1 MISSWRK
8 IRASRHANKRN
19 GLDDLSN
26 MEVSIPTHF
35 RCPISLD
42 LMKDPVTLSTGIT
55 YDRHSIET
63 WIEAGNKTCPITK
76 QTLSTLEPIPNHTIR
91 KMIQDWCVDNSSYGI
106 ERIPTPRIPVSSHQ
120 VTEILSKIVAVCRRE
135 EASACQELVAKIK
148 RLVKENERNKRCF
161 VANGT
166 VGVLASTFEAFSKLS
181 FDKNVAVLEEILSC
195 LSLMTPLDG
204 EAKSFLGSNSSLN
217 CMVWFLKSGDLSA
230 RANSVVV
237 LKHVLSTD
245 QKKMEEFSMIEGS
258 LEALVKVIKEPV
270 SPTTTKASLLIVYY
284 MVSTSSSSRVDEKII
299 KRFIGMGLIERLL
312 QMLVD
317 CDKSICEKALG
328 VLDGLCL
335 TNEGRE
341 KAYDNALTMPVLVKK
356 ILRVS
361 DLATEFSVSI
371 VWKLSKNDT
380 REDGGV
386 LVEALQVG
394 AFQKLLLLLQFG
406 CNEKI
411 KDKATELLKLLNLHR
426 EKLECIDSMDFK
438 NLKRP

>member
-8 IRASRHANKRN
+8 IRASRHANKRI
-19 GLDDLSN
+19 GLDDISN

-42 LMKDPVTLSTGIT
+42 LMKDPVTLSSGIT
-55 YDRHSIET
+55 YDRQSIET
-63 WIEAGNKTCPITK
+63 WIEAGNNTCPITK
-76 QTLSTLEPIPNHTIR
+76 QELSTLEPIPNHTIR
-91 KMIQDWCVDNSSYGI
+91 KMIQDWCVVNSSYGI
-106 ERIPTPRIPVSSHQ
+106 ERIPTPRIPVTSRQ
-120 VTEILSKIVAVCRRE
+120 VTEMLARVVAMSRSE
-135 EASACQELVAKIK
+135 EASACREVVAKVK

-161 VANGT
+161 MANGT
-166 VGVLASTFEAFSKLS
+166 VGALASAFEAFSKVS

-204 EAKSFLGSNSSLN
+204 EAKSYLGSNSSLSS
-217 CMVWFLKSGDLSA
+217 MVWFLKRGHLSA
-230 RANSVVV
+230 QANSVLV

-245 QKKMEEFSMIEGS
+245 QKKMEQFCSIEGA

-284 MVSTSSSSRVDEKII
+284 MVSISSSRVDEKII
-299 KRFIGMGLIERLL
+299 RRFIDMGLIERLL
-312 QMLVD
+312 EMLVD

-335 TNEGRE
+335 DSQGRE
-341 KAYDNALTMPVLVKK
+341 KAYADALTMPVLVKK

-371 VWKLSKNDT
+371 VWKLSKNET

-386 LVEALQVG
+386 IVEALQVG

-406 CNEKI
+406 CNENI

-438 NLKRP
+438 NLKRH

>member
-1 MISSWRK
+1 
-8 IRASRHANKRN
+8 
-19 GLDDLSN
+19 
-26 MEVSIPTHF
+26 
-35 RCPISLD
+35 
-42 LMKDPVTLSTGIT
+42 
-55 YDRHSIET
+55 
-63 WIEAGNKTCPITK
+63 
-76 QTLSTLEPIPNHTIR
+76 
-91 KMIQDWCVDNSSYGI
+91 
-106 ERIPTPRIPVSSHQ
+106 
-120 VTEILSKIVAVCRRE
+120 
-135 EASACQELVAKIK
+135 
-148 RLVKENERNKRCF
+148 
-161 VANGT
+161 
-166 VGVLASTFEAFSKLS
+166 
-181 FDKNVAVLEEILSC
+181 
-195 LSLMTPLDG
+195 MTPLDG

-217 CMVWFLKSGDLSA
+217 CMVWFLKSGDLSVQ
-230 RANSVVV
+230 ANSVLV
-237 LKHVLSTD
+237 LKHVLSSD
-245 QKKMEEFSMIEGS
+245 QKKMEEFSRIEVS

-299 KRFIGMGLIERLL
+299 TRFIDMGLIERLL
-312 QMLVD
+312 EMLVD

-335 TNEGRE
+335 TTQGRE
-341 KAYDNALTMPVLVKK
+341 KAYANALTMPVLVKK

-371 VWKLSKNDT
+371 VWKLSKNDK

-386 LVEALQVG
+386 IVEALRVG

>member
-1 MISSWRK
+1 
-8 IRASRHANKRN
+8 
-19 GLDDLSN
+19 
-26 MEVSIPTHF
+26 
-35 RCPISLD
+35 
-42 LMKDPVTLSTGIT
+42 
-55 YDRHSIET
+55 
-63 WIEAGNKTCPITK
+63 
-76 QTLSTLEPIPNHTIR
+76 
-91 KMIQDWCVDNSSYGI
+91 MIQDWCVDNSSYGI
-106 ERIPTPRIPVSSHQ
+106 ERIPTPRIPLSSHQ
-120 VTEILSKIVAVCRRE
+120 VTEMLSKVVAGCRRE
-135 EASACQELVAKIK
+135 EASACQELVGKIK

-181 FDKNVAVLEEILSC
+181 FDKNGAVLEEILSC

-217 CMVWFLKSGDLSA
+217 CMVWFLKSGDLSVQ
-230 RANSVVV
+230 ANSVLV
-237 LKHVLSTD
+237 LKHVLSSD
-245 QKKMEEFSMIEGS
+245 QKKMEEFSRIEGS

-299 KRFIGMGLIERLL
+299 TRFIDMGLIERLL
-312 QMLVD
+312 EMLVD

-335 TNEGRE
+335 TTQGRE
-341 KAYDNALTMPVLVKK
+341 KAYANALTMPVLVKK

-371 VWKLSKNDT
+371 VWKLSKNDK

-386 LVEALQVG
+386 IVEALRVG

>member
-26 MEVSIPTHF
+26 MEVSIPNHF

-55 YDRHSIET
+55 YDRHTIET
-63 WIEAGNKTCPITK
+63 WIEAGNKICPITK
-76 QTLSTLEPIPNHTIR
+76 QMLSTFEPIPNHTIR

-106 ERIPTPRIPVSSHQ
+106 ERIPTPRIPLSSHQ
-120 VTEILSKIVAVCRRE
+120 VTEMLSKVVAGCRRE
-135 EASACQELVAKIK
+135 EASACQELVGKIK

-181 FDKNVAVLEEILSC
+181 FDKNGAVLEEILSC

-217 CMVWFLKSGDLSA
+217 CMVWFLKSGDLSVQ
-230 RANSVVV
+230 ANSVLV
-237 LKHVLSTD
+237 LKHVLSSD
-245 QKKMEEFSMIEGS
+245 QKKMEEFSRIEGS

-299 KRFIGMGLIERLL
+299 TRFIDMGLIERLL
-312 QMLVD
+312 EMLVD

-335 TNEGRE
+335 TTQGRE
-341 KAYDNALTMPVLVKK
+341 KAYANALTMPVLVKK

-371 VWKLSKNDT
+371 VWKLSKNDK

-386 LVEALQVG
+386 IVEALRVG